1 MKKLFFALIV
11 FILLCSHSMYLKLDT
26 YFLKPDTSATIQL
39 FNATF
44 NKSEN
49 IITPDRMI
57 DASFVGNGNR
67 SKIDI
72 DQWSEKDSV
81 TILNFRTGESGTWVA
96 GISTA
101 SRTAEMNAADFNN
114 YLEHGGV
121 LDMLEWRRKNDALRL
136 DAVEKYSKHLKA
148 IFQVGDKKTSDW
160 QTTLGY
166 LVEFVPQRNPYD
178 LHTGDELQVKLLY
191 NGEPLADQLVYADY
205 EETSHGHSHDQEH
218 KNTEEHSH
226 DSGNIDETNQAH
238 SHSEEHDKSTE
249 HGHSHDQER
258 DNAEKHG
265 HSHDKDTTK
274 ETDQIH
280 SHAEEHEHTEKY
292 SHSHEMDN
300 AHETNHAHSHSEE
313 HARSTEHGHSH
324 NQEHDN
330 AEKHDHSHGKDTTKE
345 TDQIHSHAEEHEHT
359 EKHSHSHEMD
369 NAHETNQAHS
379 HSEEHAR
386 STEHGHSHTNEN
398 GKTEEEHQHSSGTQ
412 LRTDANGN
420 LTVKLTA
427 DGIWHLRTMNLVH
440 SEEPGFT
447 HESNLAT
454 LAFEVLHGHDEAT
467 HSHDDKHE
475 EGIPS
480 YVYWVGSLILL
491 LGLFLWFNRKR

>member
-280 SHAEEHEHTEKY
+280 SHAEEHEHTEK
-292 SHSHEMDN
+292 
-300 AHETNHAHSHSEE
+300 
-313 HARSTEHGHSH
+313 
-324 NQEHDN
+324 
-330 AEKHDHSHGKDTTKE
+330 
-345 TDQIHSHAEEHEHT
+345 
-359 EKHSHSHEMD
+359 HSHSHEMD

-454 LAFEVLHGHDEAT
+454 LAFEVVHGHDEAT

-480 YVYWVGSLILL
+480 YVYWIGSLILL

>member
-280 SHAEEHEHTEKY
+280 SHAEEHEH
-292 SHSHEMDN
+292 
-300 AHETNHAHSHSEE
+300 A
-313 HARSTEHGHSH
+313 
-324 NQEHDN
+324 
-330 AEKHDHSHGKDTTKE
+330 
-345 TDQIHSHAEEHEHT
+345 

-369 NAHETNQAHS
+369 NTYETNQAHS
-379 HSEEHAR
+379 HSEEHDK

-480 YVYWVGSLILL
+480 YVYWIGSLILL

>member
-226 DSGNIDETNQAH
+226 DSGNVDETNQAH

-265 HSHDKDTTK
+265 HSHD
-274 ETDQIH
+274 
-280 SHAEEHEHTEKY
+280 
-292 SHSHEMDN
+292 
-300 AHETNHAHSHSEE
+300 
-313 HARSTEHGHSH
+313 
-324 NQEHDN
+324 
-330 AEKHDHSHGKDTTKE
+330 KDTTKE

-454 LAFEVLHGHDEAT
+454 LAFEVVHGHDEAT

>member
-1 MKKLFFALIV
+1 MKKLFFALIAFV
-11 FILLCSHSMYLKLDT
+11 LFCSHSMYLKLDT

-226 DSGNIDETNQAH
+226 DSGNVDETNQAH

-280 SHAEEHEHTEKY
+280 SHAEEHEH
-292 SHSHEMDN
+292 
-300 AHETNHAHSHSEE
+300 A
-313 HARSTEHGHSH
+313 
-324 NQEHDN
+324 
-330 AEKHDHSHGKDTTKE
+330 
-345 TDQIHSHAEEHEHT
+345 

-369 NAHETNQAHS
+369 NTHETNQAHS
-379 HSEEHAR
+379 HSEEHDK